1 MNDRQRIQLA
11 GATGDRSA
19 LLAQVLDVVSQDGT
33 TVMGRMRDAQGG
45 LRARQYD
52 ATQSGGRRR
61 DTTFAGMGA
70 DRALA
75 DERELDQCIEAAARS
90 INRAWAIAASY
101 PPAHVATAGERRSL
115 GLGDGPY
122 CESCARTN
130 RGDGSPR
137 QEPIRPDLSGPTD
150 VGGRLPMPALLCD
163 WCYRAV
169 SDWNR
174 LPAPDE
180 VERHHTRGRVPWPD
194 DVPRPA

>member
-11 GATGDRSA
+11 AATGDRSN
-19 LLAQVLDVVSQDGT
+19 LLAQVLDVVSRDGT

-52 ATQSGGRRR
+52 ATQSGNRRR
-61 DTTFAGMGA
+61 DTTFAGMGE

-75 DERELDQCIEAAARS
+75 DERELDQCIEAAARAV
-90 INRAWAIAASY
+90 NRAWAIAASY

-137 QEPIRPDLSGPTD
+137 QEPIRPDLIGATD
-150 VGGRLPMPALLCD
+150 VGGRLGEKMLLCS
-163 WCYRAV
+163 WCYSCV
-169 SDWNR
+169 CDWGR
-174 LPAPDE
+174 VPAPAE
-180 VERHHTRGRVPWPD
+180 VERHHTHGRVPWPD